1 MTRLRLLPLLFLA
14 FLCTCVS
21 AQKATPAQ
29 VRTQAFQQR
38 VFLQEKSPAAGIE
51 FTNIGPTV
59 MSGRVSDI
67 AVDPADPSHFYV
79 GYASGGL
86 WETKDNGITFKPL
99 FDDLPVMTIGALDVN
114 WTTKAI
120 YVGTGEVNSSRSSYA
135 GNGIYRST
143 DGGRS
148 WSHMGLG
155 ETHHIGRVIVDQRD
169 QSTVWVAAL
178 GHLYSPNPERGVYKT
193 TNGGETWTKTLF
205 VNDSTGVVDIVRD
218 PRKPNELFAASWE
231 RGRKA
236 WDFKES
242 GPGSGVWHSTDG
254 GSNWARI
261 STAKSGF
268 PTGEGGGRIGLA
280 ISYEDDER
288 YLFASLD
295 NYFRKSAAELEG
307 NDDDDALTKSKLR
320 TMSKA
325 DFLGLRT
332 YQVQSFLSA
341 NGFPR
346 DLSVDSLIA
355 RVTRDAVTTDQLVE
369 YLEDANSLLFDTPVK
384 GFELYK
390 TTTDGKKWAR
400 THDDYIPNLYNT
412 YGYYFGA
419 ITVHP
424 NNPTLI
430 YAMGVPI
437 IKSTDGGKSWTGA
450 NAPNVHSDHHSL
462 WINPE
467 RPDHIINGNDGGV
480 NISYDGGK
488 NWRKCNAPPLGQ
500 FYGIAVDDHPDGYR
514 VYGGLQDNGTWVG
527 PHDYKASRRWE
538 QSGQYPYKSLFGGD
552 GMQVEVD
559 PRDNN
564 TVYVG
569 FQYGNYYRIDQ
580 AADTSTSITP
590 KHELGQRPYRWNWQS
605 PILISPHNPDVFY
618 LGSNVLHRSVNRGD
632 DFKAISKDLTAGG
645 RKGDVAFGTLT
656 TISESPKQ
664 PNLIYV
670 GSDDGRIHRSKNG
683 GAEWDRIDTS
693 LPQNM
698 WVSRIAAGK
707 HDANVVYTTLNGYRN
722 DHFGSHVY
730 KSVDMGDTWVKIG
743 TDLPNEAVNVIL
755 EDPSSPRLLFVGTD
769 HGLYASMD
777 GGKKF
782 MGMSNGLPA
791 VAIHDLVI
799 QKTAKDLIVGT
810 HGRSLYRANIGVL
823 QTAAI
828 EIPVVTFTGPSKLRY
843 SSRYGALDFN
853 LNVREPE
860 TEFQVFL
867 PGESAGAKL
876 MIKSSE
882 GTTLFTQDVKL
893 NGGVTTLP
901 YDMSFDSRFARMLE
915 SKANEDRGTDKR
927 PISIKAAKNGKYY
940 LRAGTYTAVLSIED
954 KEVQAEFVVK

>member
-1 MTRLRLLPLLFLA
+1 MNSLRFLPLLFLT

-29 VRTQAFQQR
+29 VRAQAFQQR
-38 VFLQEKSPAAGIE
+38 LFLQEKSPAAGIE

-67 AVDPADPSHFYV
+67 AVDPADPTHFYV

-135 GNGIYRST
+135 GNGVYRST

-148 WSHMGLG
+148 WSHMGLD

-178 GHLYSPNPERGVYKT
+178 GHLYGPNPERGVYKT
-193 TNGGETWTKTLF
+193 TNGGQTWTKTLF

-231 RGRKA
+231 RERKA

-254 GSNWARI
+254 GSNWNRI
-261 STAKSGF
+261 STAKGGF

-280 ISYEDDER
+280 ISYEDGKR
-288 YLFASLD
+288 YLFASID
-295 NYFRKSAAELEG
+295 NYFRKSAEELEE
-307 NDDDDALTKSKLR
+307 DEDELTKNKLR
-320 TMSKA
+320 SMTKA
-325 DFLGLRT
+325 DFLGLRP
-332 YQVQSFLSA
+332 YQVKGFLRA

-346 DLSVDSLIA
+346 DLSVDSLVA
-355 RVTRDAVTTDQLVE
+355 RVTRDEVTTGQLVE

-384 GFELYK
+384 GFELYR
-390 TTTDGKKWAR
+390 TTTNGEKWER
-400 THDDYIPNLYNT
+400 THEDYIPSLYNT

-424 NNPTLI
+424 DNPTLI
-430 YAMGVPI
+430 YAMGVPV
-437 IKSTDGGKSWTGA
+437 IKSTDGGKNWTGA
-450 NAPNVHSDHHSL
+450 NGPNVHADHHFL

-467 RPDHIINGNDGGV
+467 RPGHLINGNDGGV

-527 PHDYKASRRWE
+527 PHNYTASRRWE

-569 FQYGNYYRIDQ
+569 YQYGNYYRIDQ
-580 AADTSTSITP
+580 AADTSTYLTP

-632 DFKAISKDLTAGG
+632 DFKAISPDLTAGG

-656 TISESPKQ
+656 TISESPRQ
-664 PNLIYV
+664 PNLLYV

-683 GAEWDRIDTS
+683 GAEWDRIDDG
-693 LPQNM
+693 LPQNL
-698 WVSRIAAGK
+698 WVSRVAAGK
-707 HDANVVYTTLNGYRN
+707 HDAKVVYATLNGYRF

-730 KSVDMGDTWVKIG
+730 KSVDMGDTWTKIG
-743 TDLPNEAVNVIL
+743 NYLPNEAVNVIL
-755 EDPSSPRLLFVGTD
+755 EDPSNPRLLFVGTD
-769 HGLYASMD
+769 HGLYVSMD
-777 GGKKF
+777 GGNKF
-782 MGMSNGLPA
+782 VGMNNGLPSVA
-791 VAIHDLVI
+791 VHDLVI
-799 QKTAKDLIVGT
+799 QKKAKDLIVGT
-810 HGRSLYRANIGVL
+810 HGRSLYRANIGIL
-823 QTAAI
+823 QVAAVERPGITLTAPAR
-828 EIPVVTFTGPSKLRY
+828 LRY
-843 SSRYGALDFN
+843 SGRYGTRDFN
-853 LNVREPE
+853 FNVREPE

-867 PGESAGAKL
+867 PGGSAGAKL

-882 GTTLFTQDVKL
+882 GTTLYTRDIKL
-893 NGGVTTLP
+893 NGGVTTLS
-901 YDMSFDSRFARMLE
+901 YDMTFEGHLAGMLE
-915 SKANEDRGTDKR
+915 NKANAGRDADER
-927 PISIKAAKNGKYY
+927 PVSIKAAENGKYY
-940 LRAGTYTAVLSIED
+940 LRPGKYAVVLNVEGTEAR
-954 KEVQAEFVVK
+954 AEFEVK